1 MIWESGLEL
10 KRKEK
15 RVRSGDRQVYI
26 QPVAVRLQWEGGVD
40 KHLSQIQMKRPVKR
54 PIQENTIKPGNLVC
68 AFLKQIK
75 NYSWS
80 IFVTESTSFK
90 LHNFYHLK
98 KLICACFFNVF
109 IKVCTISR
117 AGFTRTAINQKIV
130 IAASEKRKQSWKMK
144 KKFIIFKRTVYF
156 IIQVHMNSNNFFF
169 FAN

>member
-1 MIWESGLEL
+1 MIWESGLEW

-109 IKVCTISR
+109 IKVCTITR
-117 AGFTRTAINQKIV
+117 AGFTRTAINQEIV
-130 IAASEKRKQSWKMK
+130 IAAFEKRKQSWKMK

>member
-1 MIWESGLEL
+1 
-10 KRKEK
+10 
-15 RVRSGDRQVYI
+15 
-26 QPVAVRLQWEGGVD
+26 
-40 KHLSQIQMKRPVKR
+40 MKRPVKR

-90 LHNFYHLK
+90 LHNFYNLK

-130 IAASEKRKQSWKMK
+130 IAAFEKRKQSWKMK

-156 IIQVHMNSNNFFF
+156 IIQVHMNSNNIFFF
-169 FAN
+169 CKLSNFEIYEITFKEIMSMFVSFFIWSV

>member
-1 MIWESGLEL
+1 
-10 KRKEK
+10 
-15 RVRSGDRQVYI
+15 
-26 QPVAVRLQWEGGVD
+26 
-40 KHLSQIQMKRPVKR
+40 MKRPVKR

-117 AGFTRTAINQKIV
+117 AGFTRTAINQTIV
-130 IAASEKRKQSWKMK
+130 IAAFEKRKQSWKMK

-156 IIQVHMNSNNFFF
+156 IIQVHMNLNNIYF
-169 FAN
+169 FANWAILKFMKLLLKKLCQCLFPFLFGQSEIFM

>member
-1 MIWESGLEL
+1 M
-10 KRKEK
+10 
-15 RVRSGDRQVYI
+15 
-26 QPVAVRLQWEGGVD
+26 
-40 KHLSQIQMKRPVKR
+40 KR

-130 IAASEKRKQSWKMK
+130 IAALEKRKQSWKMK
-144 KKFIIFKRTVYF
+144 KKFITFKRTVYF

>member
-1 MIWESGLEL
+1 
-10 KRKEK
+10 
-15 RVRSGDRQVYI
+15 
-26 QPVAVRLQWEGGVD
+26 
-40 KHLSQIQMKRPVKR
+40 MKRPVKR

-130 IAASEKRKQSWKMK
+130 IAACEKRKQSWKMK

-169 FAN
+169 GKLSNFEIYEITFKEIMSMFVSFFIWSV

>member
-1 MIWESGLEL
+1 
-10 KRKEK
+10 
-15 RVRSGDRQVYI
+15 
-26 QPVAVRLQWEGGVD
+26 
-40 KHLSQIQMKRPVKR
+40 MKRPVKR

-109 IKVCTISR
+109 IKVRTISR
-117 AGFTRTAINQKIV
+117 AGFTRTAINQNIV
-130 IAASEKRKQSWKMK
+130 IAAFEKRKQSWKMK

-169 FAN
+169 LQIEQF

>member
-1 MIWESGLEL
+1 
-10 KRKEK
+10 
-15 RVRSGDRQVYI
+15 
-26 QPVAVRLQWEGGVD
+26 
-40 KHLSQIQMKRPVKR
+40 MKRPVKR

-130 IAASEKRKQSWKMK
+130 IAAFEKRKQSWKMK

-169 FAN
+169 WQIEQF

>member
-1 MIWESGLEL
+1 
-10 KRKEK
+10 
-15 RVRSGDRQVYI
+15 
-26 QPVAVRLQWEGGVD
+26 
-40 KHLSQIQMKRPVKR
+40 MKRPVKR

-117 AGFTRTAINQKIV
+117 AAINQKIV
-130 IAASEKRKQSWKMK
+130 IAAFEKRKQSWKMK
-144 KKFIIFKRTVYF
+144 KKFIILKRTVYF
-156 IIQVHMNSNNFFF
+156 INQVHMNSNNFFF

>member
-1 MIWESGLEL
+1 
-10 KRKEK
+10 
-15 RVRSGDRQVYI
+15 
-26 QPVAVRLQWEGGVD
+26 
-40 KHLSQIQMKRPVKR
+40 MKRPVKR

-130 IAASEKRKQSWKMK
+130 IAAFEKRKQSWKVK
-144 KKFIIFKRTVYF
+144 KKFITFKRTVFFCKLSNFEIYEITFKEIMSMFVSFF
-156 IIQVHMNSNNFFF
+156 IWSV
-169 FAN
+169 

>member
-1 MIWESGLEL
+1 
-10 KRKEK
+10 
-15 RVRSGDRQVYI
+15 
-26 QPVAVRLQWEGGVD
+26 
-40 KHLSQIQMKRPVKR
+40 MKRPVKR

-109 IKVCTISR
+109 IKVCTITR
-117 AGFTRTAINQKIV
+117 AAFTRTAINQKIV
-130 IAASEKRKQSWKMK
+130 IAAFEKRKQSWKMK

-169 FAN
+169 FCKLSNFEIYEITFKEIMSMFVSFFIWSV

>member
-1 MIWESGLEL
+1 
-10 KRKEK
+10 
-15 RVRSGDRQVYI
+15 
-26 QPVAVRLQWEGGVD
+26 
-40 KHLSQIQMKRPVKR
+40 MKRPVKR

-109 IKVCTISR
+109 IKVCTITR
-117 AGFTRTAINQKIV
+117 AGFTRTAINQEIV
-130 IAASEKRKQSWKMK
+130 IAAFEKRKQSWKMK

-169 FAN
+169 FANWAILKFMKLLLKKLCQCLFTFLFGQSEIFM

>member
-1 MIWESGLEL
+1 
-10 KRKEK
+10 
-15 RVRSGDRQVYI
+15 
-26 QPVAVRLQWEGGVD
+26 
-40 KHLSQIQMKRPVKR
+40 MKRPVKR

-98 KLICACFFNVF
+98 KLICACLFNVF

-117 AGFTRTAINQKIV
+117 AGFTRTAINQEIV
-130 IAASEKRKQSWKMK
+130 IAAFEKRKQSWKMK

-169 FAN
+169 LAN